1 MNMRIAPSEANA
13 IKQAAS
19 TIFGKR
25 AAVWLFGSRA
35 NDAQKG
41 GDIDLYVE
49 LQPEDYDYAKKVR
62 FWCEL
67 VNNLGDQKI
76 DIVINKIGASPPL
89 PIHEVARARGIR
101 L

>member
-1 MNMRIAPSEANA
+1 MRISPSEAKT
-13 IKQAAS
+13 IKEAAS
-19 TIFGKR
+19 NVFGER

-35 NDAQKG
+35 DDAKKG

-49 LQPEDYDYAKKVR
+49 VPPEDYDYARKVR

-67 VNNLGDQKI
+67 VKNLGDQKI
-76 DIVINKIGASPPL
+76 DIVINKTGLSPHL
-89 PIHEVARARGIR
+89 PIHDVARAKGIR